1 MKINFVQIL
10 ILAGILVLVF
20 LLIFY
25 KSDNLPAEKIYL
37 RDTVEKFTD
46 KIIYKTAKP
55 VRTEVYKKDTAMKP
69 AIIRAEKSGRKIQV
83 LTADNDTVMKF
94 REYKT
99 YGDYIIS
106 SDTGGV
112 TVRNKVISFDGV
124 YASSGVIKNFSTG
137 KGHYYIGTGIS
148 FYIYDLN
155 FSLELK
161 YSPKNKNY
169 LLEAGVKVYF

>member
-1 MKINFVQIL
+1 MKINFVHIL

-25 KSDNLPAEKIYL
+25 KSENVPAEKIYL

-55 VRTEVYKKDTAMKP
+55 VRTEVYINDTAMKP

-83 LTADNDTVMKF
+83 LTAENDTVMKF

-99 YGDYIIS
+99 YGDFIIS

-124 YASSGVIKNFSTG
+124 YASIGVIKNFSTG

-161 YSPKNKNY
+161 YSPIKKNY
-169 LLEAGVKVYF
+169 LLEAGMRIYF